1 MKHHKVTKHVTK
13 HRTLATQEPSPD
25 ELKSAGLNGAINA
38 PSLTSLVV
46 DGWRNDEGYRL
57 VFPSVHWHWQSTER
71 KDMQPVH
78 YSKHQSFSSG
88 MGGGKNPRENEL
100 TPVYLEKR
108 LLNRN
113 SSRVFAAVCI
123 RSSIRSSAEN
133 HKWWWDEKYLTCAKN
148 WRVTNLVYCME
159 PEQKTQSMS

>member
-1 MKHHKVTKHVTK
+1 
-13 HRTLATQEPSPD
+13 
-25 ELKSAGLNGAINA
+25 
-38 PSLTSLVV
+38 
-46 DGWRNDEGYRL
+46 
-57 VFPSVHWHWQSTER
+57 
-71 KDMQPVH
+71 MQPVH

-133 HKWWWDEKYLTCAKN
+133 HK
-148 WRVTNLVYCME
+148 
-159 PEQKTQSMS
+159 